1 MGIILSLILIAVG
14 AILTWGVNTTGGSVN
29 VDVVGVVL
37 MVVGFVL
44 FLISLVLWRTWWGA
58 GFWGYGPEP
67 YTGGP
72 VVRRRAYRPSRRRTT
87 YVEEDAPPP
96 GPPA

>member
-14 AILTWGVNTTGGSVN
+14 AILTWGVNTTGGSVD
-29 VDVVGVVL
+29 VDVVGIVL

-58 GFWGYGPEP
+58 AFWGYGPEP
-67 YTGGP
+67 YTDGP